1 MLLSLVIIIPILHL
15 QIGIIND
22 LLDKFYDWTDE
33 RIENITDKERE
44 ARFLRLDCEIEYDK
58 AMKALHDFDHDQLE
72 ALRDRRKEINK
83 IMKRK
88 DTMKETKINLGQEKT
103 TLATRIKILEKE
115 KKQLREC
122 KNERWTLFKISRDA
136 DNKLRKAKK
145 KIEKDCRQHIEHK
158 ILAKYF
164 IESTSYHG
172 GKLNGV
178 SCRRLSDPETA
189 TKIFNEI
196 EAYLSSLDYKR
207 CKK

>member
-115 KKQLREC
+115 RRSSFVSARMNGGPFSKFLEMPTTNCAKPR
-122 KNERWTLFKISRDA
+122 RRSRKIAGNTS
-136 DNKLRKAKK
+136 
-145 KIEKDCRQHIEHK
+145 
-158 ILAKYF
+158 
-164 IESTSYHG
+164 STKS
-172 GKLNGV
+172 
-178 SCRRLSDPETA
+178 
-189 TKIFNEI
+189 
-196 EAYLSSLDYKR
+196 
-207 CKK
+207 